1 VAPVLFRVVPPLLD
15 VHVAVKFVIG
25 LFASDVERKA
35 TVTALV
41 LRVMPEMLG
50 GRGVAAAT
58 KSSDGSDS
66 APSPIA
72 LLAKIVQ
79 EYVLPLVK

>member
-1 VAPVLFRVVPPLLD
+1 MLFCVVPPLLD

-25 LFASDVERKA
+25 LFASEVERNA

-41 LRVMPEMLG
+41 PRVMLEMLG
-50 GRGVAAAT
+50 ARGVAAAT

-66 APSPIA
+66 APSPMA

-79 EYVLPLVK
+79 E